1 MTQVSADPFDSA
13 ATATLRPRT
22 FYGQCTITAWHCV
35 LPVKGSGAGKEPFD
49 PAKHSIDKRLTCVEI
64 GITPLADTGLSFSME
79 RQLLAEST
87 EWVKIVWPS
96 LQALGIKNPREINQR
111 WVVVLPV
118 ETGRPFTGRDGL
130 QKQST
135 TVKFLKIFASEVECR
150 TAYFAE
156 RGTQAPVTAGSE
168 AGPMPG
174 MGPEPSGNGE
184 KDAAMKF
191 IEALAKSYS
200 DKARLKDEIVKVP
213 MLAKYLNTP
222 EVLALISPF

>member
-1 MTQVSADPFDSA
+1 MTQVSADPFESA

-35 LPVKGSGAGKEPFD
+35 LQKGVGKAPFD
-49 PAKHSIDKRLTCVEI
+49 PAVHGIDARRTAVEI
-64 GITPLADTGLSFSME
+64 GIVPLSESGLSFSME
-79 RQLLAEST
+79 RQMLAESP

-96 LQALGIKNPREINQR
+96 LQALGVKNPRDVNGK
-111 WVVVLPV
+111 WVATLPV
-118 ETGRPFTGRDGL
+118 ETGRNFTGRDGVE
-130 QKQST
+130 KVAT
-135 TVKFLKIFASEVECR
+135 TIKFLKVFANEAECR

-156 RGTQAPVTAGSE
+156 RGTQAPVTAGSD

-191 IEALAKSYS
+191 IEALAKSYP
-200 DKARLKDEIVKVP
+200 DRARLKDEIVKVP